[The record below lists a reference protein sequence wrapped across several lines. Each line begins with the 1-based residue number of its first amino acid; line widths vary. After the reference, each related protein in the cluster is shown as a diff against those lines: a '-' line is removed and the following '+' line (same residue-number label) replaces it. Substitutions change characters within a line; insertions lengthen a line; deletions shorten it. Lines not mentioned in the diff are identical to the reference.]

1 MQKRP
6 LYLAFINLTK
16 AFDLVS
22 RNGLFALL
30 ERIGCPPKLLKMIT
44 SFHDDMNGTVQF
56 DGSSSD
62 PFPIKNGVKQ
72 GCVLAPTLFG
82 VFFSL
87 LLCYAFRES
96 EDGIFLHTRSDGNL
110 FNLARLR
117 AKTKVRRVLI
127 REMLFADDAALTA
140 HTEEALQRLI
150 TRFAEACNDFGLTI
164 SLKKTNIMGQGVSV
178 TPHITIGEH
187 ALEVVDNFTYLG
199 SCISS
204 NLSLDSELNVRIGK
218 AATAMARLAKRVW
231 DNSLLT
237 INTKMKV
244 YQACVLSTLLYG
256 SETWTLYSRQERRL
270 NAFHM
275 RCLRRLLGITW
286 QDRIT
291 NAEVLSRAGLPSM
304 YAMLTQRRLRW
315 LGHVC
320 RMDDGRIPKDIMYG
334 ELATGTRPTGRP
346 TLRYKDVCK
355 RDLKTC
361 SISPGNLESA
371 TADRTLWRSTVKA
384 GVKQAELKR
393 ESQWE
398 VKRTRRRQRLQS
410 APIPP
415 TPTNDFTCAKCQRVC
430 GSRIGLHSHSR
441 RCSLT

>member
-1 MQKRP
+1 M
-6 LYLAFINLTK
+6 
-16 AFDLVS
+16 
-22 RNGLFALL
+22 
-30 ERIGCPPKLLKMIT
+30 
-44 SFHDDMNGTVQF
+44 
-56 DGSSSD
+56 
-62 PFPIKNGVKQ
+62 
-72 GCVLAPTLFG
+72 
-82 VFFSL
+82 
-87 LLCYAFRES
+87 
-96 EDGIFLHTRSDGNL
+96 
-110 FNLARLR
+110 
-117 AKTKVRRVLI
+117 
-127 REMLFADDAALTA
+127 DDATLTA

-150 TRFAEACNDFGLTI
+150 TRFVEACNDFGLTI
-164 SLKKTNIMGQGVSV
+164 SLKKTNIMGQDVSI

-204 NLSLDSELNVRIGK
+204 HLSLDSELNVRIGK
-218 AATAMARLAKRVW
+218 AAMAMARLTKRVW

-275 RCLRRLLGITW
+275 RCLRQLLGITW
-286 QDRIT
+286 QDHIT

-315 LGHVC
+315 LSHVC

-334 ELATGTRPTGRP
+334 ELATGTRPTGGP

-361 SISPGNLESA
+361 NVKLQ
-371 TADRTLWRSTVKA
+371 LWRSTVKA

-398 VKRTRRRQRLQS
+398 VKRTRRRQRRQS

-415 TPTNDFTCAKCQRVC
+415 TPTNDFTCTKSQRVC